1 MLLNR
6 SYYLQEIHFKTD
18 KKWVFKAQIN
28 NHVQTRI
35 ITCDF
40 NGFLL
45 KKNRNSASPCREKC
59 SCEGI
64 KCITQ
69 NFMIK
74 LDLTISFVTICVFF
88 KIFMENFSSFIKTLE
103 IPKELEKRF

>member
-6 SYYLQEIHFKTD
+6 SYYLQEIHFKID

-28 NHVQTRI
+28 NVQTRI

-45 KKNRNSASPCREKC
+45 KKNIETVQVPAEK
-59 SCEGI
+59 
-64 KCITQ
+64 
-69 NFMIK
+69 NVAVRV
-74 LDLTISFVTICVFF
+74 L
-88 KIFMENFSSFIKTLE
+88 NA
-103 IPKELEKRF
+103 

>member
-35 ITCDF
+35 ITCNF
-40 NGFLL
+40 NGFFL
-45 KKNRNSASPCREKC
+45 KK
-59 SCEGI
+59 
-64 KCITQ
+64 
-69 NFMIK
+69 M
-74 LDLTISFVTICVFF
+74 
-88 KIFMENFSSFIKTLE
+88 
-103 IPKELEKRF
+103 

>member
-6 SYYLQEIHFKTD
+6 SYYLQEIHFKID

-35 ITCDF
+35 RTCDF

-45 KKNRNSASPCREKC
+45 KKNIETVQVPAEK
-59 SCEGI
+59 
-64 KCITQ
+64 
-69 NFMIK
+69 NVAVRV
-74 LDLTISFVTICVFF
+74 L
-88 KIFMENFSSFIKTLE
+88 NA
-103 IPKELEKRF
+103 

>member
-6 SYYLQEIHFKTD
+6 SYYLQEIHFKID

-45 KKNRNSASPCREKC
+45 KKK
-59 SCEGI
+59 
-64 KCITQ
+64 
-69 NFMIK
+69 
-74 LDLTISFVTICVFF
+74 
-88 KIFMENFSSFIKTLE
+88 
-103 IPKELEKRF
+103 

>member
-6 SYYLQEIHFKTD
+6 SYYLQEIHFKID

-45 KKNRNSASPCREKC
+45 KKNIETVQIPAEK
-59 SCEGI
+59 
-64 KCITQ
+64 
-69 NFMIK
+69 NVAVRV
-74 LDLTISFVTICVFF
+74 L
-88 KIFMENFSSFIKTLE
+88 NA
-103 IPKELEKRF
+103 